1 MRAPG
6 SSIRQA
12 MPPMGIWVRTPS
24 ASMATKGSVRDVDLC
39 AFDKEQ
45 CRAFLEWNRFRRRKA
60 WQHHPTR
67 RINMSPQPQ
76 ALARPIPAASAA
88 RNASGSVTTRTPVR
102 SRMPKVAP

>member
-1 MRAPG
+1 
-6 SSIRQA
+6 
-12 MPPMGIWVRTPS
+12 MPPMGMWGPHPIGVDGH
-24 ASMATKGSVRDVDLC
+24 KGPVHDVDLC

-45 CRAFLEWNRFRRRKA
+45 CRTFLEWNRFRRRKA

-67 RINMSPQPQ
+67 RINISPQPQ
-76 ALARPIPAASAA
+76 ALARPNPTASAA